1 MPSKRKD
8 CKGRILRNGEVQR
21 RDGMYMFRYTDPD
34 GKRKAVYSWKLVST
48 DKVPEGKKC
57 VMALRDIERQ
67 IQRDLEDGIRAGEA
81 NTITVN
87 ALFKSFMDLRTD
99 LKETTR
105 CNYICLYDKQVRDE
119 LGGLKFGVSSFLTFR
134 DCICIWSKILASRQV
149 RFKVSIPYCTKCL
162 RAL

>member
-1 MPSKRKD
+1 
-8 CKGRILRNGEVQR
+8 
-21 RDGMYMFRYTDPD
+21 MYMFRYTDPD

-87 ALFKSFMDLRTD
+87 ALFKSFMDVYNEATESR
-99 LKETTR
+99 K
-105 CNYICLYDKQVRDE
+105 IA
-119 LGGLKFGVSSFLTFR
+119 SFQSLEG
-134 DCICIWSKILASRQV
+134 KI
-149 RFKVSIPYCTKCL
+149 KVI
-162 RAL
+162 

>member
-8 CKGRILRNGEVQR
+8 SKGRILRNGEVQR

-67 IQRDLEDGIRAGEA
+67 IQRDLGM
-81 NTITVN
+81 V
-87 ALFKSFMDLRTD
+87 
-99 LKETTR
+99 
-105 CNYICLYDKQVRDE
+105 YVPVKQ
-119 LGGLKFGVSSFLTFR
+119 T
-134 DCICIWSKILASRQV
+134 Q
-149 RFKVSIPYCTKCL
+149 
-162 RAL
+162 